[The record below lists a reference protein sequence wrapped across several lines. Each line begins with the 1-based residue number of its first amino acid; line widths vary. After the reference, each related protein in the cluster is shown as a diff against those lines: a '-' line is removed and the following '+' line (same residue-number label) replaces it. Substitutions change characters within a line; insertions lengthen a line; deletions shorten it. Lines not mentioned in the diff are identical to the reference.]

1 MIKKIDH
8 IRAFGIYQNFEWSTS
23 GTLKD
28 FSSKNIFYGW
38 NYSGKTTLSRLFS
51 SLKNKTI
58 HGDFAEGS
66 SFKISSEG
74 GSYQHDTI
82 NTYTRNVEVFNSD
95 YIRDNLKWEFD
106 DNINA
111 ISFEVGE
118 SIDIRE
124 KIESNLTEIAD
135 IEGTENTIGKKAE
148 FQDLVNEYDQF
159 ETLYTNE
166 AKRIKNDAFISLIE
180 FNKGHLK
187 KIKDQIITD
196 INAAII
202 SDKDEL
208 KRLQNVVKIESPKE
222 ELSSIVFENTLKDT
236 YDLSTS
242 LLSQTPL
249 KAQLIEVL
257 EKNHTHYS
265 WAKQGLEIHQK
276 GDDCKFCGNLI
287 PDERL
292 TELTKYFNNQAS
304 ALREKTQK
312 TKQLIYQEIQ
322 KLNDL
327 NFPLSTNDFN
337 NGFQSKYEDLLEV
350 AKKEVGKAT
359 AMLTTLLKNLSKK
372 EEESIYLPIA
382 TLAVNESDTLQTAID
397 NLNALIGE
405 NNEFSKSFDSLIN
418 AERIKYQK
426 HLVAEFLKAQKY
438 LSAKSNKDKA
448 EKEIEILNARIIEL
462 QNENV
467 KLNAEI
473 NSISKGCEQLNT
485 FIQSFLNRTDIK
497 IEVNP
502 ETNKF
507 NLKRGTKLAKNLS
520 EGEKTAIAFSHFL
533 VLIDSLEKKGQLK
546 DTIVYIDDPISSLD
560 SNHVFQINSLL
571 KDTFS
576 RQVPKSG
583 NPSAQFEWTISC
595 KQLFIST
602 HNYEFFNLLKEIPPT
617 NKNGNKESRYFIS
630 RINDESFISPL
641 PVAFD
646 KYSSEYH
653 YLFGEIYQFTNETDR
668 AASHRLLAMPN
679 IFRRF
684 LELYTLSKYP
694 SYDEVDK
701 RADKI
706 FGPSASKR
714 ILKVLHYFSHLNS
727 IERISKQSDFI
738 SDIDAATTEL
748 INFIKTNDALHYE
761 ALENSI
767 TQ

>member
-28 FSSKNIFYGW
+28 FSTKNIFYGW

-58 HGDFAEGS
+58 HGDFSEGS
-66 SFKISSEG
+66 SFKISAEG
-74 GSYQHDTI
+74 GTYQHDTI

-95 YIRDNLKWEFD
+95 YIKDNLKWEFD

-124 KIESNLTEIAD
+124 KIENNLTEIAA

-148 FQDLVNEYDQF
+148 FQELVSEYDQF

-222 ELSSIVFENTLKDT
+222 ELSTIVFENTLKDT

-276 GDDCKFCGNLI
+276 GDECKFCGNPI

-337 NGFQSKYEDLLEV
+337 NGFQSKYEDLLV
-350 AKKEVGKAT
+350 IAKKEVDKAV
-359 AMLTTLLKNLSKK
+359 AMLNTLLKNLTKK
-372 EEESIYLPIA
+372 EEDSIYLPIS
-382 TLAVNESDTLQTAID
+382 TLAINEADILQTAID
-397 NLNALIGE
+397 NLNTLIGE
-405 NNEFSKSFDSLIN
+405 NNEFSKCFDSIIN

-426 HLVAEFLKAQKY
+426 HLVSEFLKAQKY
-438 LSAKSNKDKA
+438 LTAKSNKEIA
-448 EKEIEILNARIIEL
+448 VKEIELLNARILEL
-462 QNENV
+462 QKANV

-473 NSISKGCEQLNT
+473 DSISKGCDQLNT
-485 FIQSFLNRTDIK
+485 FIQNFLNRTDIK

-502 ETNKF
+502 QTNKF
-507 NLKRGTKLAKNLS
+507 NLKRGIKLAKNLS

-533 VLIDSLEKKGQLK
+533 VLIRSLEEKGQLK

-571 KDTFS
+571 KDTFCKYAPS
-576 RQVPKSG
+576 VS
-583 NPSAQFEWTISC
+583 NPSQYEWIIVC

-602 HNYEFFNLLKEIPPT
+602 HNYEFFGLLKELPPT
-617 NKNGNKESRYFIS
+617 NKNKESRYFIS
-630 RINDESFISPL
+630 RINDESFISTL
-641 PVAFD
+641 PIAFD

-653 YLFGEIYQFTNETDR
+653 YLFGEIYQFINETDR

-694 SYDEVDK
+694 SPEDVDK

-706 FGPSASKR
+706 FGASASKR

-738 SDIDAATTEL
+738 SDIDTATTEL
-748 INFIKTNDALHYE
+748 INFIKTNDSLHYE
-761 ALENSI
+761 ALENSV

>member
-95 YIRDNLKWEFD
+95 YIKDNLKWEFD

-124 KIESNLTEIAD
+124 KIENNLTEIAA

-148 FQDLVNEYDQF
+148 FQELVNEYDQF

-187 KIKDQIITD
+187 KIKDQIFTD

-202 SDKDEL
+202 SDKEEL

-257 EKNHTHYS
+257 EKDHTHYS

-276 GDDCKFCGNLI
+276 GDECKFCGNPI

-322 KLNDL
+322 KLNDI

-337 NGFQSKYEDLLEV
+337 KGFQSKYEDLLGV
-350 AKKEVGKAT
+350 AKKEVDKAI

-372 EEESIYLPIA
+372 EEDSIYLPIS
-382 TLAVNESDTLQTAID
+382 TLAINESDILQTAID
-397 NLNALIGE
+397 NLNTLIGE
-405 NNEFSKSFDSLIN
+405 NNEFSKSFDSIIN

-426 HLVAEFLKAQKY
+426 HLVSEFLKAQKY
-438 LSAKSNKDKA
+438 LTAKSNKEIA
-448 EKEIEILNARIIEL
+448 VKEIEILNARILEL
-462 QNENV
+462 QNANV

-473 NSISKGCEQLNT
+473 NSISKGCDQLNT
-485 FIQSFLNRTDIK
+485 FIQSFLNRIDIK

-533 VLIDSLEKKGQLK
+533 VLIHSLEEKGQLK

-571 KDTFS
+571 KDTFCKYAPNLS
-576 RQVPKSG
+576 
-583 NPSAQFEWTISC
+583 NPSQYEWIIAC

-602 HNYEFFNLLKEIPPT
+602 HNYEFFGLLKELPPT
-617 NKNGNKESRYFIS
+617 NKNKESRYFIS
-630 RINDESFISPL
+630 RINDESFISTL
-641 PVAFD
+641 PIAFD

-653 YLFGEIYQFTNETDR
+653 YLFGEIYQFINEIDR

-694 SYDEVDK
+694 SPEEVDK

-706 FGPSASKR
+706 FGAPASKR

-738 SDIDAATTEL
+738 SDIDAATKEL

>member
-8 IRAFGIYQNFEWSTS
+8 IRAFGIYKNFVWSTS
-23 GTLKD
+23 GNLKD

-51 SLKNKTI
+51 SLKNKAI
-58 HGDFAEGS
+58 HEDFAEGS
-66 SFKISSEG
+66 SFKITSDG
-74 GSYQHDTI
+74 GSYQHDTV

-95 YIRDNLKWEFD
+95 YIKDNLKWEFD

-124 KIESNLTEIAD
+124 KIDKNLAEIAA
-135 IEGTENTIGKKAE
+135 IQGTEGVIGKKAE
-148 FQDLVNEYDQF
+148 YEEMVNEYNQF

-187 KIKDQIITD
+187 RIKDQIITD

-202 SDKDEL
+202 SDKEEL

-242 LLSQTPL
+242 LLSETPL

-276 GDDCKFCGNLI
+276 GDECKFCGNPI
-287 PDERL
+287 TEERL
-292 TELTKYFNNQAS
+292 NELTEYFNNQAS

-322 KLNDL
+322 KLKAI

-337 NGFQSKYEDLLEV
+337 NGFQSKYEDLLEI

-359 AMLTTLLKNLSKK
+359 AMLTTLLKDLSKK

-382 TLAVNESDTLQTAID
+382 TSSIDKSDILQTAID
-397 NLNALIGE
+397 NLNALIDE
-405 NNEFSKSFDSLIN
+405 NNEFSKSFDSMIN
-418 AERIKYQK
+418 AERFKYQK

-462 QNENV
+462 QNENI

-473 NSISKGCEQLNT
+473 NSISKGCDQLNT
-485 FIQSFLNRTDIK
+485 FIQSFLNKTDIK

-502 ETNKF
+502 ETSKF

-520 EGEKTAIAFSHFL
+520 DGEKTAIAFSHFL
-533 VLIDSLEKKGQLK
+533 VLINSLEEKGLLK

-560 SNHVFQINSLL
+560 SNHVFQISALL
-571 KDTFS
+571 KETFC
-576 RQVPKSG
+576 RYVPSAN
-583 NPSAQFEWTISC
+583 NPSQLEWIVAC

-602 HNYEFFNLLKEIPPT
+602 HNYEFFGLLKELPPT
-617 NKNGNKESRYFIS
+617 SKNKESRYFIS
-630 RINDESFISPL
+630 RRNDESFISTL

-653 YLFGEIYQFTNETDR
+653 YLFGEINQFIKEPDR

-694 SYDEVDK
+694 SNEEVDK

-706 FGPSASKR
+706 FGQFVSKR

-738 SDIDAATTEL
+738 SDIEISTTEL
-748 INFIKTNDALHYE
+748 INYIKDNDVLHYE
-761 ALENSI
+761 ALEASI
-767 TQ
+767 